1 VPGDDLRAEIQ
12 WESTTLRRL
21 VGLSSGTDEVGPIS
35 TIKVEPGQGFPKPG
49 DLVLT

>member
-1 VPGDDLRAEIQ
+1 VPGGDSRAEIQ

-21 VGLSSGTDEVGPIS
+21 IGLSNGTNKVGPIS
-35 TIKVEPGQGFPKPG
+35 TIKVEPGQGLPKPG